1 MGIYLEFYT
10 VSHNLFVHKDQAH
23 LRCQLYLNH
32 SNLSGLQLQPGRKH
46 LQLNTLLSRSS
57 ITYTLSKALICLNR
71 YKESLSKSTR
81 GLKEKLLAHN
91 TSVKEL
97 SKGVQR
103 EMNAGIAGV
112 ARMIERFDL
121 TSKRA
126 GISPSDSDHDGVASN
141 LSTKGKG
148 VLENII
154 VQSLGKNTG
163 KVADEASSDAASHPP
178 IVIPG
183 RVVVSRSQV
192 LKFYYCCIVE
202 FHVCV

>member
-1 MGIYLEFYT
+1 M
-10 VSHNLFVHKDQAH
+10 
-23 LRCQLYLNH
+23 
-32 SNLSGLQLQPGRKH
+32 
-46 LQLNTLLSRSS
+46 QLNSLLS
-57 ITYTLSKALICLNR
+57 TPFVPPTLTKTLICLDR

-81 GLKEKLLAHN
+81 GLKEKLLARN
-91 TSVKEL
+91 TCVKEL

-103 EMNAGIAGV
+103 EMSAGIAGV

-121 TSKRA
+121 TSK
-126 GISPSDSDHDGVASN
+126 GTGVSPSDSGRDGVASN

-154 VQSLGKNTG
+154 VQSLGKNSG
-163 KVADEASSDAASHPP
+163 KVADEMSSDAASHPS

-192 LKFYYCCIVE
+192 RKFYNYQIVVSVL
-202 FHVCV
+202 FMNL